1 MGGQAHRH
9 SLPSSTRWPWLS
21 LRPRWLLRGA
31 AALVAAVVLAATGT
45 GWWTFHG
52 MLSGITVSHALGTEA
67 PRSTG
72 AAVNILLI
80 GLDSRKDQQG
90 NDLPQDLLDQLH
102 AGDSD
107 SGGYNTN
114 TLILVHLAAD
124 GTVHAFSIPRD
135 DYVNV
140 SGIVP
145 GYHHIKI
152 KEAYGLTKADAEQKL
167 ADDGVSDQVTLE
179 TQGREAGRKATLA
192 VVHALTG
199 VPINYFAEVNLA
211 GFYDVADSLGGVEVC
226 LNHAVHDDYSGADF
240 PAGEQTLDASQ
251 ALAFVRQ
258 RHGLDN
264 GDLDRTHRQQAF
276 LISVIRQ
283 LQNTGSFTDVGKLNG
298 LMDVAR
304 KDIVLS
310 SGWDENLFQRIGE
323 LAGKRV
329 QYQTLPVVRYDSVDG
344 QDVNIVDPAA
354 IRALVTKTFDD
365 SSPPAPTS
373 LSAPDVTVDV
383 VNATGVKGMATE
395 TSNLLTNNG
404 FRPGELTVPTSGDAS
419 ATTIDYGDGG
429 DGAAQS
435 VATMLGVAAPPQPG
449 TDVAPGHVR
458 VVLGDGYT
466 LPTDV
471 ESLASA
477 PSGGEALGIG
487 VGDSS
492 DPAPDQGAPITGG
505 GVPCVD

>member
-1 MGGQAHRH
+1 MGGRARRH
-9 SLPSSTRWPWLS
+9 SLPSQSRWSALRER
-21 LRPRWLLRGA
+21 LRPAQILRGGV
-31 AALVAAVVLAATGT
+31 ALVAAAVMAATGF

-52 MLSGITVSHALGTEA
+52 LLTGITVSHALGVDA

-72 AAVNILLI
+72 TAVNILLI
-80 GLDSRKDQQG
+80 GLDSRKDQAG

-102 AGDSD
+102 AGDST

-124 GTVHAFSIPRD
+124 GAVHAFSIPRD

-140 SGIVP
+140 TGIVP

-167 ADDGVSDQVTLE
+167 ADDGVADQATLE
-179 TQGREAGRKATLA
+179 SQGREAGRKATLA
-192 VVHALTG
+192 VVRALTG
-199 VPINYFAEVNLA
+199 APIDYFAEVNLA
-211 GFYDVADSLGGVEVC
+211 GFYDVASSLGGVQVC
-226 LNHAVHDDYSGADF
+226 LKQAVHDDYSGADF
-240 PAGEQTLDASQ
+240 PAGQQNLDASQ

-283 LQNTGSFTDVGKLNG
+283 LQDTGSFTDVSKLNA

-310 SGWDENLFQRIGE
+310 SGWNESLFRRIGE
-323 LAGKRV
+323 LAGGQV
-329 QYQTLPVVRYDSVDG
+329 QYQTLPVLRYDSVDG

-354 IRALVTKTFDD
+354 IRAEVASSFDD
-365 SSPPAPTS
+365 ASPPMAFAAS
-373 LSAPDVTVDV
+373 DVTVDV
-383 VNATGVKGMATE
+383 VNASGVKGMATG
-395 TSNLLTNNG
+395 TSNLLTHNG
-404 FRPGELTVPTSGDAS
+404 FRPGELTVPASDAP
-419 ATTIDYGDGG
+419 ATTIEYGAGG
-429 DGAAQS
+429 AGAAAS
-435 VATMLGVAAPPQPG
+435 VATMLDVAAPPQPHH
-449 TDVAPGHVR
+449 DVAAGHVR
-458 VVLGDGYT
+458 VVLGDGYA
-466 LPTDV
+466 LPADV
-471 ESLASA
+471 DILASA
-477 PSGGEALGIG
+477 PSGGESLGIG
-487 VGDSS
+487 VGNTD

-505 GVPCVD
+505 GIPCVD